1 MIQVTHVALEQIRE
15 ELQNI
20 APDLKEPF
28 IRLYMGM
35 GWGGP
40 RLQLALEE
48 SSNPNDTITEV
59 DGIKFIVDS
68 NQSSYFQNA
77 KLDYI
82 KGMFGMGEFKI
93 IHV

>member
-1 MIQVTHVALEQIRE
+1 
-15 ELQNI
+15 
-20 APDLKEPF
+20 
-28 IRLYMGM
+28 
-35 GWGGP
+35 
-40 RLQLALEE
+40 LALEE